1 MCSYIASSMLCSA
14 LPPQLLNIFLCV
26 LRMDVLH
33 IFIYAAA
40 NIDYIYI
47 MPNFLFFHRLRNA
60 TYILGV
66 NQTDDESMQHV
77 VSLLIVDTLY
87 NC

>member
-1 MCSYIASSMLCSA
+1 MHGITRSWAFVGELVWCFRRCDRVCSYIASSMLCSA

-47 MPNFLFFHRLRNA
+47 MPNFLFSSVAERDIYF
-60 TYILGV
+60 GG
-66 NQTDDESMQHV
+66 
-77 VSLLIVDTLY
+77 
-87 NC
+87 

>member
-26 LRMDVLH
+26 LRMDILH

-40 NIDYIYI
+40 NIDYIYYAEFSI
-47 MPNFLFFHRLRNA
+47 FSSVAERDIYF
-60 TYILGV
+60 GG
-66 NQTDDESMQHV
+66 
-77 VSLLIVDTLY
+77 
-87 NC
+87 